1 MLISVIVPVYNI
13 EQYLQRCVESIRL
26 QTYEKL
32 EILLVD
38 DGSTDGSNRIC
49 DALALRDKRIRV
61 FHKEN
66 GGVSSARNLGIEQ
79 ASGEYI
85 CFVDGD
91 DWLDED
97 YFEKAVWVLKKEH
110 PILLINNYVKD
121 DGEGHIF
128 CKFSPSP
135 FLHFYASDAFFEM
148 VKGIHFGWEPVA
160 SFYEANA
167 CKKVK
172 FDSNIVFGEDLL
184 FRFQFTQVNEGI
196 YIYQYL
202 PKYHYYKRADSAVNS
217 YPIYK
222 KVDDLKVIEQVMS
235 ATNKKTRQL
244 LLSNEYVPRILQDC
258 FLGICSNDCR
268 NMVVTKN
275 LQRKIQR
282 NIWSFYNEDSLTFL
296 LKLKLTICLFPQS
309 IVKILWRGYH
319 ILKEVKN
326 CHKC

>member
-97 YFEKAVWVLKKEH
+97 YFEKAVRVLKKEH
-110 PILLINNYVKD
+110 PKLLINNYVKD

-202 PKYHYYKRADSAVNS
+202 PKYHYYKRIGSAVHS

-222 KVDDLKVIEQVMS
+222 KVDDLKVLEQVMS
-235 ATNKKTRQL
+235 TTDKRTRQL
-244 LLSNEYVPRILQDC
+244 LLCNEYVPRLLKDY
-258 FLGICSNDCR
+258 FLGIHSNDYR
-268 NMVVTKN
+268 NKEITKK
-275 LQRKIQR
+275 LQNKIRQK
-282 NIWSFYNEDSLTFL
+282 IWCFYRENQLCLF
-296 LKLKLTICLFPQS
+296 LKLKLTICFFPQS
-309 IVKILWRGYH
+309 IVKNLWQGYH
-319 ILKEVKN
+319 TLKLFIKD
-326 CHKC
+326 K